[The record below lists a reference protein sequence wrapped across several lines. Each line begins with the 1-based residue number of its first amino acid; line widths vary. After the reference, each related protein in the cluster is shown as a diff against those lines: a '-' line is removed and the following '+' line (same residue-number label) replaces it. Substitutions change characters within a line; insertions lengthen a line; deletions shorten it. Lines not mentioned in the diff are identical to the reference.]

1 MAAAMA
7 TLPTPPHNYDID
19 ALVRELVASKAELNK
34 SRLELEMLRSSGVPE
49 VTMNPHIS
57 DSLIDASADMRAA
70 LVTTASALSYT
81 SQNGS
86 TKALRKLK
94 LTPFKTADE
103 KNSIRDIM
111 YRWELEFEAAGQAIS
126 VAFITDKGMTASHPL
141 YNWAMGYRSRSMDSE
156 GQVQINSK
164 DPEDIMNW
172 GAERFKH
179 ELQSFHFYV
188 PPNYTS
194 IMKKIESASCPVLG
208 NAH

>member
-1 MAAAMA
+1 MKIAGMILEQYHGNVNL
-7 TLPTPPHNYDID
+7 TDEYVYMMGDIG
-19 ALVRELVASKAELNK
+19 AFQSKLEASKAELNR

-141 YNWAMGYRSRSMDSE
+141 YNWAMISIPFNGQRRS
-156 GQVQINSK
+156 
-164 DPEDIMNW
+164 
-172 GAERFKH
+172 GA
-179 ELQSFHFYV
+179 
-188 PPNYTS
+188 N
-194 IMKKIESASCPVLG
+194 
-208 NAH
+208 